1 MQATGGQYGYL
12 TTFNEV
18 NRMKI
23 YDISIPIH
31 EQMTVYPGNPKPKIS
46 QYSTIPANVTN
57 ESLICLGSHTGSHV
71 DSKRHIQN
79 NTEGAAALPLDSLY
93 GKAKVFD
100 LTNVENEIHEKDFEK
115 YKVEKDDI
123 ILLKTKNSQKYKQ
136 FTTEFVHLKM
146 DAAQYLVNSGVK
158 TLGFDYL
165 SVKKYGADDDVH
177 SLLINNLTLFEGLN
191 LLGVPGGEY
200 IFAGLPL
207 RIDCDG
213 APARV
218 ILITPS

>member
-1 MQATGGQYGYL
+1 MI
-12 TTFNEV
+12 
-18 NRMKI
+18 KI
-23 YDISIPIH
+23 YDISIPIR
-31 EQMTVYPGNPKPKIS
+31 EKMTVYPGNPSPKIS
-46 QYSTIPANVTN
+46 QYSSIPTNVTN

-79 NTEGAAALPLDSLY
+79 TVEGTASLPLDSLY
-93 GKAKVFD
+93 GNAKVLD
-100 LTNVENEIHEKDFEK
+100 LSNVENEIHKKDLEK
-115 YKVEKDDI
+115 YKIEKDDI
-123 ILLKTKNSQKYKQ
+123 ILLKTKNSQKYDQ
-136 FTTEFVHLKM
+136 FTTDFVHIKM
-146 DAAQYLVNSGVK
+146 DAAQHLLNSGVK

-191 LLGVPGGEY
+191 LADVPEGEY

-207 RIDCDG
+207 LIDCDG

-218 ILITPS
+218 ILIGNATDSR

>member
-1 MQATGGQYGYL
+1 MPV
-12 TTFNEV
+12 F
-18 NRMKI
+18 
-23 YDISIPIH
+23 YDISIPIQ
-31 EQMTVYPGNPKPKIS
+31 EKMVVYPGNPTPKIS
-46 QYSTIPANVTN
+46 QYSSIPTNVTN
-57 ESLICLGSHTGSHV
+57 ESLICIGSHTGSHV

-79 NTEGAAALPLDSLY
+79 SMEGAATLPLDSLY

-100 LTNVENEIHEKDFEK
+100 LSTVESEIHKKDLEK
-115 YKVEKDDI
+115 YRIENDDI
-123 ILLKTKNSQKYKQ
+123 ILLKTKNSQKYDK
-136 FTTEFVHLKM
+136 FTTDFVHIKM
-146 DAAQYLVNSGVK
+146 DAAQHLVNSGVR

-191 LLGVPGGEY
+191 LAEVQEGEY

-218 ILITPS
+218 ILIGKA

>member
-1 MQATGGQYGYL
+1 ML
-12 TTFNEV
+12 
-18 NRMKI
+18 KI
-23 YDISIPIH
+23 YDISIPIQ
-31 EQMTVYPGNPKPKIS
+31 EEMTVYPGNPKPKIS
-46 QYSTIPANVTN
+46 QYSSIPTNVTN

-79 NTEGAAALPLDSLY
+79 TTEGTATLPLNSLY

-100 LTNVENEIHEKDFEK
+100 LTNIENEIHQEDLVK
-115 YKVEKDDI
+115 YKIEKDDI
-123 ILLKTKNSQKYKQ
+123 ILLKTKNSQKYDQ
-136 FTTEFVHLKM
+136 FTTDFVHIKM
-146 DAAQYLVNSGVK
+146 DAAKHLVNLGVK

-177 SLLINNLTLFEGLN
+177 SLLISNLTLFEGLN
-191 LLGVPGGEY
+191 LVDIPEGEY

-207 RIDCDG
+207 RLDCDG

-218 ILITPS
+218 ILIENT

>member
-1 MQATGGQYGYL
+1 ML
-12 TTFNEV
+12 
-18 NRMKI
+18 KI
-23 YDISIPIH
+23 YDISIPIQ
-31 EQMTVYPGNPKPKIS
+31 EEMTVYPGNPKPKIS
-46 QYSTIPANVTN
+46 QYSSIPTNITN

-79 NTEGAAALPLDSLY
+79 SPEGTATLPLNSLY

-100 LTNVENEIHEKDFEK
+100 LTNIENEIHQKDLEK
-115 YKVEKDDI
+115 YKIEKDDI
-123 ILLKTKNSQKYKQ
+123 ILLKTKNSQKYDQ
-136 FTTEFVHLKM
+136 FTSDFVHIKM
-146 DAAQYLVNSGVK
+146 DAAKHLVNLGVK

-191 LLGVPGGEY
+191 LVDISEGEY

-207 RIDCDG
+207 RLDCDG

-218 ILITPS
+218 ILIENT